1 MWKRILESG
10 KAIALLPSLSLF
22 VGAVFLGFYGI
33 YILIETLYKAFTDET
48 TRDST
53 ILATSSYRLWTF
65 TSFL

>member
-33 YILIETLYKAFTDET
+33 YILIETLYKAFTDELPET
-48 TRDST
+48 APSW
-53 ILATSSYRLWTF
+53 LPSSYR
-65 TSFL
+65 